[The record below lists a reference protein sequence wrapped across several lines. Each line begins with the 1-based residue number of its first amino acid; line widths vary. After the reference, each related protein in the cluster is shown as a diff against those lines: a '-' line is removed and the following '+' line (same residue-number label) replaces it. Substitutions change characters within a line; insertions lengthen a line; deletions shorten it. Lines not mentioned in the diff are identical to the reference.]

1 MQLLQLTVPLFFRIF
16 NARRSPWPMVRSP
29 TAPAHRQHRGLDSR
43 TEITHGRKLVYTLAN
58 PRNFETIACPSPT
71 YTGIVESMS
80 SSRAITWALGAWLFV
95 LALYTGISL
104 THPRGSQT
112 LVVFGDV
119 VQSVVPLIANAG
131 LLLNAGTPYWR
142 RNIFWM
148 LVALSCTLWMIGQ
161 FQWTYYEVYLH
172 RSLPGLYPGDI
183 LFFLRGIPL
192 MAALALE
199 PHRKRGEVHA
209 RLGYLDFALLLSW
222 WTFVYVFFVL
232 PWIYASPA
240 PPQYNHNFNVITDL
254 QNGLIVLGLIYL
266 WLRSQDAWKKVYFH
280 LLGASVAYM
289 LASLVLDVQSDVGI
303 YYTGSLYDLP
313 LISSFFWFALAGLIA
328 YLNRTQLDA
337 ALPEESSDTGDGPSL
352 DVHGWSSR
360 LAMMAVISLPLL
372 ALYSLRFDQGEP
384 SVRDFRLVT
393 TMVAA
398 LPLAGLIFVRSYFA
412 DVDRARLLVQSE
424 QALDN
429 LKRLQAQLVHTEKL
443 VSLGQLAAGAAHEI
457 NNPLAAILGF
467 SDLLADDETLP
478 EKARST
484 ASKIREQARRTKT
497 LVGNLLSFARQVPA
511 ERTLLDINTVVSNA
525 VQLRALDLRSTT
537 TRIEQQ
543 LESVLPGVRGDG
555 NQLMQVFF
563 NLLSNAIDAMESHKG
578 GILTIKTLRDRG
590 NVVIL
595 FLDTGPGIKEPH
607 RVFDPFYTTKPVGK
621 GTGLGLSICFGII
634 QEHNGKI
641 LCYNRQEG
649 GAVFRVELPA
659 VLAAFP
665 AKELQQLTTQGT
677 TPQKPN

>member
-1 MQLLQLTVPLFFRIF
+1 MT
-16 NARRSPWPMVRSP
+16 
-29 TAPAHRQHRGLDSR
+29 
-43 TEITHGRKLVYTLAN
+43 
-58 PRNFETIACPSPT
+58 
-71 YTGIVESMS
+71 
-80 SSRAITWALGAWLFV
+80 SSRAITWAVGVWLVF
-95 LALYTGISL
+95 LALYAGASL
-104 THPRGSQT
+104 SLPRGSQT
-112 LVVFGDV
+112 LVVFGNV
-119 VQSVVPLIANAG
+119 VQCIVPLIANAG

-148 LVALSCTLWMIGQ
+148 LIALSCTLWMMGQ

-172 RSLPGLYPGDI
+172 RPLPGLYPGDI

-192 MAALALE
+192 MAALALL
-199 PHRKRGEVHA
+199 PHRKSGEVRT
-209 RLGYLDFALLLSW
+209 RLGYMDFGLLLTW
-222 WTFVYVFFVL
+222 WTYVYIFFVL
-232 PWIYASPA
+232 PWIYATPSSG
-240 PPQYNHNFNVITDL
+240 QYNHNFNIITDT
-254 QNGLIVLGLIYL
+254 QNGLIVFWLIFL
-266 WLRSQDAWKKVYFH
+266 WLRSNGAWKKVYFH

-289 LASLVLDVQSDVGI
+289 LASLVVDVQNDAGI

-313 LISSFFWFALAGLIA
+313 LISAFLWFALAGLIV
-328 YLNRTQLDA
+328 YSNRAQLDA
-337 ALPEESSDTGDGPSL
+337 TQPEESSHSWEDTSQR
-352 DVHGWSSR
+352 VHGWSSR
-360 LAMMAVISLPLL
+360 LAMAAVISLPLL
-372 ALYSLRFDQGEP
+372 ALYSLRTDRAEP
-384 SVRDFRLVT
+384 DVRDFRLAT

-398 LPLAGLIFVRSYFA
+398 LPLAGLIFVRSHFA
-412 DVDRARLLVQSE
+412 ETDRARLLIQSE
-424 QALDN
+424 QALEN
-429 LKRLQAQLVHTEKL
+429 LKRLQAQLVQTEKL

-467 SDLLADDETLP
+467 SDLLADDEALP
-478 EKARST
+478 DKARST

-497 LVGNLLSFARQVPA
+497 LVGNLLSFARQVPP
-511 ERTLLDINTVVSNA
+511 ERTLLDINTVVNNA
-525 VQLRALDLRSTT
+525 VQLRTLDLRSST
-537 TRIEQQ
+537 TRIELQ

-563 NLLSNAIDAMESHKG
+563 NLISNAIDAMESHKG
-578 GILTIKTLRDRG
+578 GLLTIKTMRDRG

-621 GTGLGLSICFGII
+621 GTGLGLSICFGIV

-665 AKELQQLTTQGT
+665 AKELQQLTTQGSN
-677 TPQKPN
+677 PRKAG